1 MKTVAFDTET
11 RGLNW
16 FDEDERAFLA
26 TWADE
31 AGEYK
36 ADLSDEAQVGQFHDQ
51 IKAAQVIAGH
61 NLKFEIGRAHV

>member
-16 FDEDERAFLA
+16 FDPAQQAFLA

-31 AGEYK
+31 AGEYA
-36 ADLSDEAQVGQFHDQ
+36 ADLRDRKSV
-51 IKAAQVIAGH
+51 V
-61 NLKFEIGRAHV
+61 